1 MSNPLCSRRF
11 VLATMI
17 VAILAGA
24 GMARA
29 GEAVSTADHSKFK
42 ALEGPFETGPEVT
55 RACLTCHTEAAKQI
69 HKTKHWTWS
78 AVNERTG
85 QKLGKRN
92 VINNFC
98 ISTQSNI
105 AACSSCHA
113 GYGWKDDSFDF
124 ASEENVDCLVC
135 HDTTY
140 TYDRNRLR
148 EGRSVN
154 LRLIAGK
161 VGRTSRA
168 TCGTCHFRGGG
179 GDAVKHGDLDPSMA
193 TPDMFL
199 DVHMDAD
206 GLNFSC
212 STCHTTDAHMVSGS
226 RYAPKAKGAEG
237 VVVPG
242 SAEQS
247 RASCQA
253 CHGLRPMKNEK
264 LNDHTDR
271 LACTTCH
278 VPAFARGDFPT
289 KTWWDWST
297 AGRLDAEGQP
307 IVVLDAKEHETYNSK
322 KGDFRWG
329 SDVAPDYVWF
339 DGTVHYTLAGDRI
352 DPGGVVEINSFEGRA
367 DDPDSRI
374 WPVKVMR
381 GKQPYDAVNMTM
393 APIHTTGKDG
403 FWKTFDWNES
413 VAKGM
418 AAAGVPF
425 SGEIGFVET
434 SMMWPMAH
442 MVAPVERAVGC
453 KECHS
458 QQGRMAGVEGMYVPG
473 RDHLPWL
480 DYLGFGLAF
489 LALVGVAGHGALRI
503 VFHVRERGSS
513 GGEA

>member
-1 MSNPLCSRRF
+1 MASPLFSWKIF
-11 VLATMI
+11 LAAT
-17 VAILAGA
+17 ILAGLTPGGAALAA
-24 GMARA
+24 G
-29 GEAVSTADHSKFK
+29 VISTADHSKFK
-42 ALEGPFETGPEVT
+42 ELEGPFETGPEVT
-55 RACLTCHTEAAKQI
+55 RACLQCHTEAARQI

-85 QKLGKRN
+85 QLLGKRN

-98 ISTQSNI
+98 VSTQSNI
-105 AACSSCHA
+105 AACSSCHV

-124 ASEENVDCLVC
+124 TAEENVDCLVC

-140 TYDRNRLR
+140 TYDKQRLR
-148 EGRSVN
+148 EGRSIN
-154 LRLIAGK
+154 LRLIASK

-179 GDAVKHGDLDPSMA
+179 GDAVKHGDLDPSM
-193 TPDMFL
+193 TVPDMFL

-206 GLNFSC
+206 GLNFTC

-226 RYAPKAKGAEG
+226 RYAPNASGASR

-242 SAEQS
+242 ATERS

-253 CHGLRPMKNEK
+253 CHGQRPMKSDK

-307 IVVLDAKEHETYNSK
+307 VSELDAAENEIYNSK
-322 KGDFRWG
+322 KGDFRWDR
-329 SDVAPDYVWF
+329 DVLPEYVWF
-339 DGTVHYTLAGDRI
+339 NGNVRYTLVGDRI
-352 DPGGVVEINSFEGRA
+352 DPDGVVAINSFEGGA

-381 GKQPYDAVNMTM
+381 GKQPYDAVNLTM

-403 FWKTFDWNES
+403 FWKTFDWQES
-413 VAKGM
+413 VARGM
-418 AAAGVPF
+418 AVAGAPF

-434 SMMWPMAH
+434 TMMWPIAH
-442 MVAPVERAVGC
+442 MVAPVEKTVGC
-453 KECHS
+453 EECHARN
-458 QQGRMAGVEGMYVPG
+458 GRMARLAGMYVPG
-473 RDHLPWL
+473 GGRWPWL
-480 DYLGFGLAF
+480 DYIGFGLAF
-489 LALVGVAGHGALRI
+489 LALAGVLAHGTLRI
-503 VFHVRERGSS
+503 VFRG
-513 GGEA
+513 GRRGEPEGVE